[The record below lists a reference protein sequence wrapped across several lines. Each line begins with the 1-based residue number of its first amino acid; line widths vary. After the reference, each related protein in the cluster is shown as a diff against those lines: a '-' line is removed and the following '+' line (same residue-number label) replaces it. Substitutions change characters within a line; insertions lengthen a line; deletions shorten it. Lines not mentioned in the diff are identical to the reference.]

1 MSSIDVDRV
10 YSSFFI
16 SRDYF
21 VSGFS
26 FSFTIC
32 TLLVKQDQT
41 GLVRSPS
48 REMKW
53 AVVVKGW
60 AYGVPGGQAY
70 SVQRGLKVPFTTP
83 SPHGLLATRI

>member
-26 FSFTIC
+26 FPLTIC
-32 TLLVKQDQT
+32 ILRVKEDQT
-41 GLVRSPS
+41 ELGRSAS

-53 AVVVKGW
+53 AVVVKEW
-60 AYGVPGGQAY
+60 AYGVLGGQR
-70 SVQRGLKVPFTTP
+70 VGLTGYQGDK
-83 SPHGLLATRI
+83 G